1 MSSKD
6 IKKRIVKGTIWNTI
20 EKIAVKSSS
29 FVISIILARI
39 LSPKDYGL
47 IGMLTVFV
55 ALSTIFIES
64 GFAKALIQKQN
75 RTQEDYSTIFYFNLG
90 IAKIL

>member
-29 FVISIILARI
+29 FVISIILA
-39 LSPKDYGL
+39 
-47 IGMLTVFV
+47 
-55 ALSTIFIES
+55 
-64 GFAKALIQKQN
+64 
-75 RTQEDYSTIFYFNLG
+75 
-90 IAKIL
+90 